1 MKEIVSKSIQAI
13 FTGYG
18 NNDNTHSKNLS
29 PLRIKN
35 PLFKTTMP
43 KHIND

>member
-29 PLRIKN
+29 PLRIKKSSIQN
-35 PLFKTTMP
+35 Y
-43 KHIND
+43 HA